1 MRVSDASNFANTIFY
16 LSQARAKQA
25 DTQQQIASGKRITKA
40 SDDPVGFGK
49 ALDYRTTVATL
60 EQRESGATLASSQ
73 LNEVDSA
80 LQNASQSVL
89 ARAEELSVAMTN
101 STNGADE
108 RKAAASELKG
118 LIAQMLNLANSKLG
132 DRSLFSGAT
141 TRGQLVGTAVA
152 PPSAGAPTTI
162 TAGTNDTLTFK
173 VDGVSSGVVTLTAG
187 SYASGDAL
195 ATEVQARVNA
205 DATLTAAGK
214 SVRVSFATDHLVIA
228 SNSYGS
234 ASTVTVTAGS
244 ARRTAGLAGG
254 TTSNGADPFSL
265 AVQTGEAARNTG
277 GAVVSPGLVT
287 DASKLTSSDY
297 LLKFTS
303 ATAYNIYN
311 ANSTLITA
319 GAAANTGGGI
329 VSKTIVNDPSQVTL
343 DDYAV
348 RFKNIST
355 IQAGVNDQIRFDPG
369 TGPVTATL
377 APGQYT
383 GAQLSTQIKSALE
396 TVSGGKTYTVAF
408 NESTAKYSITNDV
421 ANGTSLSLLFG
432 SPLSTATAVAGFSV
446 SDKTGIAAGGSVSS
460 DADTTGAPGVTKQSN
475 VFNVTAGTNILNI
488 TAANNTLVVNDTAGG
503 AGSDTIITLAAG
515 SYTGAQLATELA
527 GKLNASRDAANT
539 VAYTA
544 SYGSVTSRGF
554 TINDPA
560 GNANSLI
567 LKFGDSRSTAAQILG
582 STAVTVTDTVG
593 ASATTLNSDAG
604 NSLYAA
610 DGNIDFDGLRV
621 AITDGGSS
629 VRNGDVFTADQA
641 ATLISSN
648 LYSSKAV
655 VAFDGLQLSID
666 GTGATAPVAR
676 DIFRVLAS
684 QQYNGDANDSAIE
697 IGNNVTTATLL
708 NGDSVFVGSHGGTN
722 VFAALQSLTRALLS
736 NNVDGIQAAHASLAS
751 ATDQVLQAQGT
762 IGARA
767 NRLSGIQD
775 GLGQSKADIET
786 LLSGIEDIDFAK
798 AASDLTIQ
806 QLGLQAAAQSASR
819 VLQTSLLDYLK

>member
-1 MRVSDASNFANTIFY
+1 MRVSDASNFSNTIFY
-16 LSQARAKQA
+16 LTQARVRQA
-25 DTQQQIASGKRITKA
+25 ETQQQLASGKRITKA
-40 SDDPVGFGK
+40 SDDPIGFGK

-60 EQRESGATLASSQ
+60 EQRQSGATLASSQ
-73 LNEVDSA
+73 LDEADSA

-89 ARAEELSVAMTN
+89 ARAEELAVAMTN
-101 STNGADE
+101 STNGAAE
-108 RKAAASELKG
+108 RRDAAAELKG
-118 LIAQMLNLANSKLG
+118 LISQMLHLPNFKWG
-132 DRSLFSGAT
+132 DRSLFTGAT
-141 TRGQLVGTAVA
+141 TRGRLVGTSIA

-162 TAGTNDTLTFK
+162 TAGSNDTLTFK
-173 VDGVSSGVVTLTAG
+173 VDGVSSGSITLTAG
-187 SYASGDAL
+187 SYATGDSL
-195 ATEVQARVNA
+195 AAEVQTRVNA

-214 SVRVSFATDHLVIA
+214 SVRVTFVTDHLVIA

-234 ASTVTVTAGS
+234 SSTATVTAGS
-244 ARRTAGLAGG
+244 ARRSIGVAGG
-254 TTSNGADPFSL
+254 TISNGADPFSL
-265 AVQTGEAARNTG
+265 AVQTGEATRNTG

-287 DASKLTSSDY
+287 DASKLTFNDY

-311 ANSTLITA
+311 ANSGLIAA
-319 GAAANTGGGI
+319 GAGANTGGGI
-329 VSKTIVNDPSQVTL
+329 VSQSSVNDPGQVTL
-343 DDYAV
+343 DSYAV

-355 IQAGVNDQIRFDPG
+355 VQTGVNDTIRFDPG

-377 APGQYT
+377 AAGQYT
-383 GAQLSTQIKSALE
+383 GAQLAAQIKSALE

-408 NESTAKYSITNDV
+408 NETTAKYSITNDI

-432 SPLSTATAVAGFSV
+432 NPLSTATALTGFSV
-446 SDKTGIAAGGSVSS
+446 LDKPAIAAGAGTSS
-460 DADTTGAPGVTKQSN
+460 DVDTTGAPGVTKQSN
-475 VFNVTAGTNILNI
+475 VFNITAGTNILNI

-527 GKLNASRDAANT
+527 GKLNASRAAANT

-544 SYGSVTSRGF
+544 SYGSVTARGF

-582 STAVTVTDTVG
+582 STPVTVTDTVG

-604 NSLYAA
+604 NSVYSS

-621 AITDGGSS
+621 VITDGGSA
-629 VRNGDVFTADQA
+629 VRNGDVFSADQA

-648 LYSSKAV
+648 LYSSKGV
-655 VAFDGLQLSID
+655 VSFDGLQLSID
-666 GTGATAPVAR
+666 GTGGTAPVAR
-676 DIFRVLAS
+676 DIFRVLTG
-684 QQYNGDANDSAIE
+684 QQYNGDRSDSAIE

-708 NGDSVFVGSHGGTN
+708 NGDSVFVGSNGGTN

-736 NNVDGIQAAHASLAS
+736 NNVDGIQTAHDSLTS
-751 ATDQVLQAQGT
+751 ATEQVLEAQGT

-767 NRLSGIQD
+767 NRLVGIQD
-775 GLGQSKADIET
+775 GLGQSKADIEI

-806 QLGLQAAAQSASR
+806 QLALQAAAQSASR
-819 VLQTSLLDYLK
+819 VLQSSLLDYLR